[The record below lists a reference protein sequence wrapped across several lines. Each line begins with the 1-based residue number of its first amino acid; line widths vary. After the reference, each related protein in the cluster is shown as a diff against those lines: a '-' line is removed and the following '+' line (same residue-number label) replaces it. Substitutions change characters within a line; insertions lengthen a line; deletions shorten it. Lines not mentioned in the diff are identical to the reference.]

1 MKDVKD
7 AAALLSGA
15 EGERE
20 MKPRRPTD
28 PALDIRL
35 RTLLSSWKSSRGFR
49 TARARHFRRR
59 LVPHASQTE
68 LNREFE
74 SRSQATLGWSAVAL
88 LAFAAIDYFY
98 LRSTA
103 GL

>member
-1 MKDVKD
+1 
-7 AAALLSGA
+7 
-15 EGERE
+15 
-20 MKPRRPTD
+20 MKPPDSTV
-28 PALDIRL
+28 PAIDRRL

-49 TARARHFRRR
+49 TARAHHYRKQI
-59 LVPHASQTE
+59 VQHASQTE

-74 SRSQATLGWSAVAL
+74 NRKQTSAGWFVIAL
-88 LAFAAIDYFY
+88 LILSAIDYFY